1 MDSRQYDSDVVE
13 IDLGEILGLLLSRA
27 WFIILCAVL
36 TAIIGFSI
44 SKFVVTE
51 LYQSTTSVYIL
62 NKQDSSTLTYS
73 DVQLGTQ
80 LTKDYANL
88 ITSRSVLEKV
98 IEDCGLDTTYA
109 GLNSRVS
116 VETLSDTRI
125 LEITV
130 TDEDPEMAQFI
141 ANEVRK
147 EAATHITNVMD
158 IQAVNVVDE
167 ANLPTSPS
175 SPNVPKWTLIGFL
188 IGAFISMAV
197 VIVKF
202 MLDDTVKTSDDVERY
217 LGLSTLGMI
226 PVREDPEK
234 SKHSSR
240 RSSNRES
247 SARTTRTSQP
257 KPAEAQISD
266 KKKAAGMDTNG
277 NDDILEID

>member
-13 IDLGEILGLLLSRA
+13 IDLGEIVGLLLSRA
-27 WFIILCAVL
+27 WFIILCAILAAAV
-36 TAIIGFSI
+36 GFSI

-51 LYQSTTSVYIL
+51 LYQSTTSIYIL
-62 NKQDSSTLTYS
+62 NKQDNSTLTYS
-73 DVQLGTQ
+73 DVQLGSQ

-88 ITSRSVLEKV
+88 ITSRSVIEKV
-98 IEDCGLDTTYA
+98 IDDCGLDTTYA
-109 GLNSRVS
+109 GLNSKVE

-125 LEITV
+125 IEITV

-141 ANEVRK
+141 ANEIRK

-175 SPNVPKWTLIGFL
+175 SPNIPKWTMIGFL
-188 IGAFISMAV
+188 IGAFISVAV
-197 VIVKF
+197 VVVKF
-202 MLDDTVKTSDDVERY
+202 MLDDTIKTSDDVERY

-226 PVREDPEK
+226 PIREDPEK
-234 SKHSSR
+234 AKHSSR
-240 RSSNRES
+240 RSSRES
-247 SARTTRTSQP
+247 SGQTTRTSQS
-257 KPAEAQISD
+257 KPTEIHSGD
-266 KKKAAGMDTNG
+266 KSKAAGNVN